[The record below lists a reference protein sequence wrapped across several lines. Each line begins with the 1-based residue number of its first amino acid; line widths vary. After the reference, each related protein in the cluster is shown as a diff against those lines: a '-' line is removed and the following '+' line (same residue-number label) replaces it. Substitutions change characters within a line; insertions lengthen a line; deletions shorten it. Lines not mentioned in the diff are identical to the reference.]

1 MLMVAGFP
9 SLVIVFFGIFAFFL
23 WKIFSSGS
31 RNETREIFEFYLSA
45 NEMLRD
51 DDRRWYGFEMQE
63 TISRGEH
70 ILQTVNGAPP
80 LVYFTLGAL
89 YNKIGDHKAAVR
101 NLEYVLENQGA
112 DEAAY
117 TQPSPELRN
126 YVRILRKIE
135 REPAEAPLTSA
146 AVRALERSRKNRGR
160 SLLEDSRQ
168 QIEEANRR
176 AEEKVFD
183 KGLPAGTSITDQ
195 PAAEN
200 VNGRPNGNAN
210 RGDRPLL
217 DRMQKAAERKEKKK
231 TPRRNGMRTP
241 SPTVSRSRKCC
252 TIFTIRTFSKSG
264 KSRSLGSRESHSILD
279 FRFWILDFVWLAIYN
294 HEPRTTNH
302 EPRTTNHEPRTTNHE
317 PRTTN
322 HEPRTTNHEPRTTNH
337 DHFNPKKFLIE
348 PTTPFRFSSSNSSV
362 PASSAFKSSLR
373 SSIISTIDL
382 TRSGLV

>member
-1 MLMVAGFP
+1 VSDDNKLQRTLPAAIKEKGQYFLALGVIASMLMVAGFP

-63 TISRGEH
+63 TISRGER

-89 YNKIGDHKAAVR
+89 YNKIGDHKTAVR
-101 NLEYVLENQGA
+101 NLEYILENQGA

-117 TQPSPELRN
+117 IQPSPELRN

-168 QIEEANRR
+168 QIEEAGRQQ
-176 AEEKVFD
+176 EEVSFD
-183 KGLPAGTSITDQ
+183 KGLPAGASITDK

-200 VNGRPNGNAN
+200 VNGRPNGNEN
-210 RGDRPLL
+210 RDRPLL
-217 DRMQKAAERKEKKK
+217 DRMQKAAERKEENGDN
-231 TPRRNGMRTP
+231 RRDDDP
-241 SPTVSRSRKCC
+241 FSHRKPI
-252 TIFTIRTFSKSG
+252 TEV
-264 KSRSLGSRESHSILD
+264 LHD
-279 FRFWILDFVWLAIYN
+279 IYDKN
-294 HEPRTTNH
+294 
-302 EPRTTNHEPRTTNHE
+302 
-317 PRTTN
+317 
-322 HEPRTTNHEPRTTNH
+322 
-337 DHFNPKKFLIE
+337 IQ
-348 PTTPFRFSSSNSSV
+348 
-362 PASSAFKSSLR
+362 
-373 SSIISTIDL
+373 
-382 TRSGLV
+382 